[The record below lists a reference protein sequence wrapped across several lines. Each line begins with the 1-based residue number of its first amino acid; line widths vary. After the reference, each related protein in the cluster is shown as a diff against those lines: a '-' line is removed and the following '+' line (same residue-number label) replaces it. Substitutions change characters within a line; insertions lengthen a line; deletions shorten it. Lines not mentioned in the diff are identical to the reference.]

1 MKEQESTIICGKQVK
16 KEEKKK
22 KSLTKVGKWVTVGGS
37 AAVLLGSAVLLSS
50 FSSEDTDEVQDD
62 KDLDGNGENEHEEG
76 GGYVEGNEGN
86 GNPEDAS
93 DGVDVDNEPSFDESF
108 ADAREALGPGG
119 VFTYQGN
126 LYSTYLKEE
135 WDSMT
140 SEQQSEYTDQ
150 AVDRVEEE
158 TADTG
163 QTEPDVEI
171 PSNEEVPVDD
181 SEDADAATEDG
192 DIVEAEEIGEPDVDV
207 DADVYVAEEDNSIVE
222 PVDADPAVSVED
234 DKSLIEEVV
243 DFIQD
248 VINPNEPEDIVEP
261 DVIDD
266 LSYTEP
272 TDDDLVDGVLSD
284 ESAEPL
290 MEKSEDI
297 STLGD
302 EMGTT
307 DNLDSDLPDYMS
319 DAAI

>member
-16 KEEKKK
+16 GEEKKK

-50 FSSEDTDEVQDD
+50 FSSEDTDDVQDD
-62 KDLDGNGENEHEEG
+62 RDFDGNGENEHEEG

-86 GNPEDAS
+86 GNPESAY
-93 DGVDVDNEPSFDESF
+93 DGVDVDGEPSFDESF

-119 VFTYQGN
+119 VFTWQGN
-126 LYSTYLKEE
+126 LYSTYLKDE

-150 AVDRVEEE
+150 AVDNAEEE
-158 TADTG
+158 TADID
-163 QTEPDVEI
+163 QAEQDVET
-171 PSNEEVPVDD
+171 PSNEEIPVDD
-181 SEDADAATEDG
+181 SDVADAATEDG
-192 DIVEAEEIGEPDVDV
+192 DIVEAEELGESDVEV
-207 DADVYVAEEDNSIVE
+207 VVAEEDNSIVE
-222 PVDADPAVSVED
+222 SEDVDPAVTVED
-234 DKSLIEEVV
+234 DKSIIEEVV

-248 VINPNEPEDIVEP
+248 VINPDEDADIIEPET
-261 DVIDD
+261 IDE
-266 LSYTEP
+266 LTYAEP
-272 TDDDLVDGVLSD
+272 TDVDDPADDILSD
-284 ESAEPL
+284 DSAEPL

-297 STLGD
+297 SSLGD
-302 EMGTT
+302 DMGTT